1 MILFPTANDVSYDI
15 EKKHVSFSMIFFD
28 ETNKTNLNVTF
39 KADNG
44 LQEVIE
50 ELLHK

>member
-15 EKKHVSFSMIFFD
+15 EKKHISFSMIFFD
-28 ETNKTNLNVTF
+28 ETNKTNILITF
-39 KADNG
+39 KADTA

-50 ELLHK
+50 DLLVK